1 MTWIGTI
8 LLTLDRSQ
16 IYTRSQRYSKDCSYP
31 DSRRMWK
38 APRTSTDSSRL
49 TGGDSRPRPPSSG
62 CSMMFADEKCRSMV
76 VLLDLSAAFDTIDIE
91 TLLRRLEHT
100 FGITGSALLWLR
112 TYLEGRSQY
121 VRIGDNQSTILP
133 CEFGVPQGSVLGPKL
148 FAAYIAPIAGV
159 ISSFGIHHAQYA
171 DDTQLYIELRD
182 DNTLLTLSSCFRAV
196 HGWFSENGLALNPD
210 KSEVIVI
217 GTGARN
223 RREGEIGMTTLGDT
237 QITVSKTVKSLGVT
251 LDDKLS
257 FNTHVDN
264 VCKAAHFHI
273 RALRHIRGCIDE
285 ETACMVASSMVGSR
299 LDYCNSVL
307 HGTSAENLGKLQRVL
322 HALARVVSGTRRSDH
337 ITPVLARLHWLPV
350 AARITFKIALLTF
363 KAITTKKPEYLA
375 EMLDFQAT
383 SRTLRSSSRNR
394 LHVKVVRT
402 VFASHAFR
410 HAAPSIW
417 NNLPTHLTDL
427 SLTQESFKKQLK
439 THLYNK
445 SYRH

>member
-1 MTWIGTI
+1 M
-8 LLTLDRSQ
+8 
-16 IYTRSQRYSKDCSYP
+16 
-31 DSRRMWK
+31 
-38 APRTSTDSSRL
+38 A
-49 TGGDSRPRPPSSG
+49 
-62 CSMMFADEKCRSMV
+62 
-76 VLLDLSAAFDTIDIE
+76 
-91 TLLRRLEHT
+91 
-100 FGITGSALLWLR
+100 
-112 TYLEGRSQY
+112 
-121 VRIGDNQSTILP
+121 N
-133 CEFGVPQGSVLGPKL
+133 
-148 FAAYIAPIAGV
+148 
-159 ISSFGIHHAQYA
+159 
-171 DDTQLYIELRD
+171 
-182 DNTLLTLSSCFRAV
+182 
-196 HGWFSENGLALNPD
+196 
-210 KSEVIVI
+210 
-217 GTGARN
+217 
-223 RREGEIGMTTLGDT
+223 LGDA
-237 QITVSKTVKSLGVT
+237 QIPVSKTVKSLGIT

-337 ITPVLARLHWLPV
+337 ITPVLARLHWLPIS
-350 AARITFKIALLTF
+350 ARITFKIALLTF

-427 SLTQESFKKQLK
+427 SLTQESFKNNLK
-439 THLYNK
+439 LICTINPTVTDSPPVRACDSVL
-445 SYRH
+445 SYI